1 MSDQLNILVVGAGG
15 IGCELLKNLVLE
27 NFTKITVVDLDTIDI
42 SNLNRQ
48 FLFQRVHVGRPKA
61 EVARESVLRFRPN
74 CEITALH
81 KSIFSSTF
89 DTNFF
94 STFDLVFNALDNQ
107 AARRHVNRL
116 CLAAK
121 RPLIESGTAGY
132 LGQVEPLL
140 PAGLPSAFCAPST
153 TSDGDCCSS
162 FRTGCYECQPRGAGQ
177 RTFPACTI
185 RNTPSEPIHCVV
197 WAKYLFNQLFGEPDV
212 DDEDIS
218 PDPSDPDLQKTPVP
232 EPSDTEHSKL
242 NGQSMSNGTN
252 DRVTLRDWFT
262 KQWDGDRQSSKLMQS
277 EVDSVISPAVRALC
291 WRLFHQDIVTLVG
304 MRDLWVDRQ
313 DRREPSPL
321 LASDLSKA
329 METKCGL
336 SAPPRSDS
344 HCPSTEQLRDQRQL
358 SSAGWLRTF
367 MNSVQALQLR
377 LASSSAQPLVWD
389 KDDTEAMDFVASAAI
404 LRAQLFHLPGSS
416 ELNRFIT
423 KSLAGNII
431 PAIATTNAVIAGL
444 MVLQARHILAGAE
457 KHIRTVYLHRQ
468 PTGRPGNRR
477 LVVPCEPPVANS
489 SCLVCSTKATRTQ
502 LGLVCVPT
510 ELTLR
515 VLRDRIL
522 IRHLGMLAPDV
533 ELEDRGVILISS
545 EEGETDE
552 DTLNKTL
559 SDFHV
564 GHGSRLSCDDF
575 RQEFTLQLNIS
586 AVTPEVARADS
597 QSAASTNNAF
607 SAHDSSEGWH
617 LVGDVDSLLAEVG
630 QRADQEVEDK
640 KEALNGS
647 SGSHAEVAIL
657 SDEEGETSPRPV
669 KRPRLSSEAD
679 THDASVDKVR
689 SSPSPNPVASKLANL
704 GSSIPIHA
712 VVDNEDEDD
721 DLIMLD

>member
-27 NFTKITVVDLDTIDI
+27 NFTKITVIDLDTIDI

-48 FLFQRVHVGRPKA
+48 FLFQRVHVGRSKA
-61 EVARESVLRFRPN
+61 EVARESVLKFRPN

-81 KSIFSSTF
+81 KSIFSSAF

-140 PAGLPSAFCAPST
+140 PAGLPSAFCA
-153 TSDGDCCSS
+153 SDGDCCSS

-218 PDPSDPDLQKTPVP
+218 PDPSDPDLQRTPVP
-232 EPSDTEHSKL
+232 EPSDTEHPKL
-242 NGQSMSNGTN
+242 NGQSMSNGIN

-262 KQWDGDRQSSKLMQS
+262 KQWDGCRQSSKLTQS
-277 EVDSVISPAVRALC
+277 EVDSVISPAVHALC

-329 METKCGL
+329 LEMECGL
-336 SAPPRSDS
+336 SAPARSDS
-344 HCPSTEQLRDQRQL
+344 NCPSMEQLRDQRRL

-377 LASSSAQPLVWD
+377 LVSSSSQPLVWD

-404 LRAQLFHLPGSS
+404 LRAQLFHLPGAS
-416 ELNRFIT
+416 ELSRFVT

-457 KHIRTVYLHRQ
+457 KHVRTVYLHRQ

-477 LVVPCEPPVANS
+477 LVVPCEPPVANP
-489 SCLVCSTKATRTQ
+489 SCLVCSTKATQTQ

-515 VLRDRIL
+515 ILRDRIL

-559 SDFHV
+559 SEFHV

-575 RQEFTLQLNIS
+575 RQEFTVQLNIS
-586 AVTPEVARADS
+586 AVTPEVARADT

-630 QRADQEVEDK
+630 QRAEQEIEDK

-679 THDASVDKVR
+679 TYDASIDKVR
-689 SSPSPNPVASKLANL
+689 SSPLPLSPNPVASKLANL
-704 GSSIPIHA
+704 ESSIPIHA
-712 VVDNEDEDD
+712 VIDNEDEDD

>member
-232 EPSDTEHSKL
+232 EPSDTERSKL

-389 KDDTEAMDFVASAAI
+389 K
-404 LRAQLFHLPGSS
+404 
-416 ELNRFIT
+416 
-423 KSLAGNII
+423 
-431 PAIATTNAVIAGL
+431 
-444 MVLQARHILAGAE
+444 
-457 KHIRTVYLHRQ
+457 
-468 PTGRPGNRR
+468 
-477 LVVPCEPPVANS
+477 
-489 SCLVCSTKATRTQ
+489 
-502 LGLVCVPT
+502 
-510 ELTLR
+510 
-515 VLRDRIL
+515 
-522 IRHLGMLAPDV
+522 
-533 ELEDRGVILISS
+533 
-545 EEGETDE
+545 
-552 DTLNKTL
+552 
-559 SDFHV
+559 
-564 GHGSRLSCDDF
+564 
-575 RQEFTLQLNIS
+575 
-586 AVTPEVARADS
+586 
-597 QSAASTNNAF
+597 
-607 SAHDSSEGWH
+607 
-617 LVGDVDSLLAEVG
+617 
-630 QRADQEVEDK
+630 
-640 KEALNGS
+640 
-647 SGSHAEVAIL
+647 
-657 SDEEGETSPRPV
+657 
-669 KRPRLSSEAD
+669 
-679 THDASVDKVR
+679 
-689 SSPSPNPVASKLANL
+689 
-704 GSSIPIHA
+704 
-712 VVDNEDEDD
+712 
-721 DLIMLD
+721 